1 MIFPFPLYIYMY
13 RVFVED
19 NIWKDTSSNRF
30 TGFNEIRRWRIKDP
44 LTVTVGALD
53 SSSRAIAISGS

>member
-1 MIFPFPLYIYMY
+1 MY

-53 SSSRAIAISGS
+53 SSSRAIAISGG